1 MPEESLLQLG
11 ALGII
16 LVFAIRE
23 FFAYLKLR
31 GEATDK
37 KEETNTGNVFSEAIF
52 KELQTMNNN
61 HLHSLQEAIEE
72 GNRHLIDSIHTDN
85 TKIIEL
91 LGEIK
96 GNLQGRGR
104 R

>member
-23 FFAYLKLR
+23 FFSYLKTR
-31 GEATDK
+31 KDSNNVVA
-37 KEETNTGNVFSEAIF
+37 GNDMSSLIL
-52 KELQTMNNN
+52 KELQTMNTN
-61 HLHSLQEAIEE
+61 HLHTLQETIES
-72 GNRHLIDSIHTDN
+72 GNARLVDSIHNDN
-85 TKIIEL
+85 TRIIEL

-96 GNLQGRGR
+96 GHLQSR